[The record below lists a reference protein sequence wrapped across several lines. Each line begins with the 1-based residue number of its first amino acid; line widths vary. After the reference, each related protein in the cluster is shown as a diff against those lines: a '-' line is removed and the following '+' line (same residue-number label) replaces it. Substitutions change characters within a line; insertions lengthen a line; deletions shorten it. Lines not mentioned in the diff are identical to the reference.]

1 MKKSYVVRVKS
12 PSDWSEIHNL
22 LLLDGTLEDNIP
34 SRACECVDA
43 KEVYGDKATYL
54 LDEEEVELIK
64 QNPKVKYVELD
75 PSIHPE
81 AYESVELDAYRFENP
96 VSMYRGVDSLNPETS
111 PPKGTT
117 NLDNT
122 VVYDSSITWED
133 NSGTS
138 ISGLNL
144 DISYFP
150 GGGHRPTIVGIHGG
164 LFYTG
169 DKNSFDGD
177 TQSLGSDKGKFF
189 TDLGFNYVSL
199 NYRLTR
205 NSDLVGA
212 VSGTTVNPA
221 ALDFTDAAWTG
232 RNKGEQGLTDL
243 AKALNVIC
251 EPPFANK
258 YGIDT
263 NNIVL
268 FGHSA
273 GAFYA
278 TLLGTSS
285 DALGKYG
292 VNPEQIKGVIA
303 IDTENFDLSNYLTG
317 LSSTETGL
325 NEWGFMNAW
334 GVNPDINP
342 VDFSTLDDAKAY
354 WDTRSP
360 IALLQDTSKNE
371 TNYAKSFCIVT
382 RGVASKVQEN
392 EDLKDKLIAK
402 GVPTTYLAYPGSI
415 SGNRTG
421 SGTITYTHEG
431 IQEAIG
437 HNDGDL
443 ENTDDDLVTLGI
455 SNVTTE
461 ITNYLASVVVPLA
474 EELNRSSWHLTRPQS
489 KESTWSSSNND
500 FVTHVD
506 PFTNGTYNH
515 LNMNFVGIKKEL
527 NPEYILNE
535 TGKHVDCV
543 VIDNGAW
550 HGHPEF
556 VDSSGVS
563 QIKDL
568 ILDGPFYIDP
578 DYFTSNSKTTI
589 FLGRT
594 TCTETAAKE
603 WWTDST
609 KRSSSFSST
618 PTLSSST
625 IPAVYTRAAMCGSY
639 SAYPSHSSV
648 ETDFANHGTPVAS
661 AVYGKNFGW
670 AFEANKWNVA
680 ANAGQSSVINVE
692 KIYEILKIFVDNK
705 PSVNGI
711 KYPTII
717 NTSYGLVTTVAN
729 EWAAGTYYFKFR
741 NEAIGSFTSKATAPQ
756 FLKNFID
763 NDNSRY
769 AVATSSSSHQDAG
782 DTLANTAGVV
792 WIASAGNSNQLQ
804 ANPGD
809 SDYNNYWSTVD
820 PDGGSF
826 VPATDAKYVN
836 RRGSPANF
844 GYDSATNSYKVISA
858 GALSGYLDAEKKE
871 GKDWYSNSGPGV
883 DILSPA
889 SGGLVAAGNSNQ
901 EDYPRYD
908 SQNFYS
914 WLSKDAYDCEIG
926 GTSTAS
932 PVFAGFIASKLSSL
946 YYWGARSVKKYIEGV
961 MQTQNPATFESGYGV
976 ITTSNS
982 SEWDAYDNL
991 HGQSPKIVYNAPVT
1005 NISFTRN
1012 LPSVIEIKNLTD
1024 SVILDVINSSPLA
1037 DSYNYQWQSSL
1048 SGNSWSNMSGE
1059 TSSSL
1064 TFSTIDDTITNKFYR
1079 VEVTSNGPYKKTYS
1093 AITELKFAPTKIEIV
1108 TQPSSIS
1115 TIQGSSQSLYVSAK
1129 TTSTGDIDFE
1139 WQKYNETTD
1148 SFEEVTGSSSNKG
1161 TDFSYSTLPFNNIQ
1175 VASEGRYRCVIT
1187 DGISSA
1193 VTSEEVSISVTVPE
1207 LEFTLEPLNQSVY
1220 VGNSVILEVDVRSTT
1235 NSTIA
1240 FQWQFS
1246 TNETTWKNIPN
1257 EKDKKLILAN
1267 LDISESGY
1275 YRCRATDNV
1284 SNNSPLFSTAT
1295 QVIVK
1300 EVTIE
1305 VGTDGLQTSV
1315 IEGQELLLNVQ
1326 VSLNDS
1332 SRRPSFSFQ
1341 KKETINGNVVWNI
1354 VDVNDDGQFYIE
1366 KIQTTQAGEY
1376 RCVISDPI
1384 ASNSP
1389 KTVSPINVTVLPSF
1403 EVTTVTSSPSTATV
1417 DSNITLIPT
1426 VRIINDKLAYY
1437 YIWERKENGSDE
1449 WKVINEAQEK
1459 AYTFK
1464 ATGADYLDKF
1474 RCRVFNNLNTVKYTT
1489 PDFQLS
1495 FNPFVDVAKE
1505 PQKLIKFKENS
1516 QQIHVL
1522 DPEVVS
1528 THASTL
1534 SYIWQ
1539 KSLDYT
1545 IVDEQNAPP
1554 ATWTDITTETN
1565 KKIELTPGPSG
1576 KLIQFNSGNTD
1587 DFYYLRLKINF
1598 GHNDTYIF
1606 SEPTKIDLK
1615 DVFNLFGDCLSKE
1628 AADNLYDTDLI
1639 DSRDPHGNE
1648 SLPDRQ
1654 YIETIN
1660 VDPVDPTD
1668 KCKDKNTCG
1677 ISIKEL
1683 FDTYPIYNTQ
1693 KGLYKSWG
1701 DIEFLWQ
1708 LEEAR
1713 LRDLTPK
1720 PLPTSWDSLLWD
1732 SPGTTC
1738 NLNIEVDYTTGQGD
1752 NPPSDPNS
1760 STHPDD
1766 YIIKSTISE
1775 SSETN
1780 DKWQVAQ
1787 YKALYAYFPK
1797 IGSGGLTSPADATC
1811 LTERPADRVLRIE
1824 DDGYRVCLYEA
1835 QELVTA
1841 LSGPFDKTKW
1851 AQICCI
1857 ITSIPAGLPTPEEI
1871 KERYEPYELDFFLDE
1886 WGEYNATWNEDFYQQ
1901 SFDDCM
1907 STNSVLAD
1915 VEKCLKEKTGP
1926 YGQSND
1932 QWGQARIKKEFFYR
1946 VGDYVWIEGECKDTV
1961 CLYICIQDIPATEVI
1976 FNELK
1981 QFKPRL
1987 KPSSEITNYTIT
1999 VQAADGGNRYF
2010 IDGSQQ
2016 PALNL
2021 REGQTYRFRQDDS
2034 SNANHPIRFSTTPD
2048 GTHGGGV
2055 EYTEGVTKVGTAGT
2069 NGAYT
2074 EITVPKDAPT
2084 LYYYCVNHSS
2094 MGGTANTLGLAFWER
2109 VYCVNTGMNKCLEPQ
2124 RERDLPN
2131 YQLVELGSMGHYVEQ
2146 PIPFFDLK
2154 GNKLCND
2161 FDLLNNVV
2169 EEEAPKTL
2177 TQEEIDAL
2185 DQP

>member
-1 MKKSYVVRVKS
+1 MKNSYVVCVKS

-64 QNPKVKYVELD
+64 QNPKVYYVELD

-81 AYESVELDAYRFENP
+81 AYESVEPAEYRFDNP

-111 PPKGTT
+111 PPRGTT

-122 VVYDSSITWED
+122 VVYDSSITWEND
-133 NSGTS
+133 GGTS
-138 ISGLNL
+138 VSGLNL

-150 GGGHRPTIVGIHGG
+150 SGGHRPTVVGIHGG

-212 VSGTTVNPA
+212 VSGTTVNPS

-258 YGIDT
+258 YGIDP
-263 NNIVL
+263 NNLVL

-292 VNPEQIKGVIA
+292 VKPEQIKGVIA
-303 IDTENFDLSNYLTG
+303 IDTQNFDLSNYLTG

-325 NEWGFMNAW
+325 IPWGFMNAW
-334 GVNPDINP
+334 GVNPNINP
-342 VDFSTLDDAKAY
+342 VDFSTLNSAKAY

-360 IALLQDTSKNE
+360 IALLQDTSK
-371 TNYAKSFCIVT
+371 TKLDYAKSFCIVV
-382 RGVASKVQEN
+382 RGLASKIQEN

-421 SGTITYTHEG
+421 SGTITYTHED
-431 IQEAIG
+431 IHKAIG
-437 HNDGDL
+437 HDDGDL
-443 ENTDDDLVTLGI
+443 ENTDNDLVTLGI

-474 EELNRSSWHLTRPQS
+474 KELNRSSWYLTRPQN
-489 KESTWSSSNND
+489 KDSTWSAANNE
-500 FVTHVD
+500 FVTHIN
-506 PFTNGTYNH
+506 PFTSGTYNH

-527 NPEYILNE
+527 NAEYLVNE
-535 TGKHVDCV
+535 TGEYVDCV

-556 VDSSGVS
+556 VDSNGVS

-578 DYFTSNSKTTI
+578 DYFTSNSKTTT

-609 KRSSSFSST
+609 KRSSSFSSV
-618 PTLSSST
+618 PTLSSSS

-680 ANAGQSSVINVE
+680 ANAGQSTVINVE

-705 PSVNGI
+705 PSVNGV

-717 NTSYGLVTTVAN
+717 NTSYVLTAKVAN

-741 NEAIGSFTSKATAPQ
+741 NEAIGSFTNKATAPQ

-763 NDNSRY
+763 DDNSRY
-769 AVATSSSSHQDAG
+769 VTVTSSTSHQQAG

-792 WIASAGNSNQLQ
+792 WVTSAGNSNQLQ
-804 ANPGD
+804 VNPGD
-809 SDYNNYWSTVD
+809 LDYNNYWSTVD

-826 VPATDAKYVN
+826 VPATHAKYVN

-844 GYDSATNSYKVISA
+844 GYDSATGSYKVISA

-871 GKDWYSNSGPGV
+871 GKDWYSNSGSSV

-901 EDYPRYD
+901 ESYPRYD
-908 SQNFYS
+908 SQNFYG
-914 WLSKDAYDCEIG
+914 WLSKEAFDCEIS

-932 PVFAGFIASKLSSL
+932 PVFAGFIASKLSNL
-946 YYWGARSVKKYIEGV
+946 YYWGARSVRKYIEDV
-961 MQTQNPATFESGYGV
+961 MQTQNPATFESGDGV

-982 SEWDAYDNL
+982 SDWVAYDNL
-991 HGQSPKIVYNAPVT
+991 HNQSPKIVYNAPVT
-1005 NISFTRN
+1005 NISFTKN
-1012 LPSVIEIKNLTD
+1012 LSSVIEIKNLTD
-1024 SVILDVINSSPLA
+1024 SITLDVINSSPLA
-1037 DSYNYQWQSSL
+1037 SSYSYQWQSSL
-1048 SGNSWSNMSGE
+1048 TGTSWSNMSGK

-1079 VEVTSNGPYKKTYS
+1079 VEVTSDGPYKKTYS
-1093 AITELKFAPTKIEIV
+1093 AATKLKFAPTKIEIV
-1108 TQPSSIS
+1108 KQPSSIS
-1115 TIQGSSQSLYVSAK
+1115 AIQGSSQSLYVSAK
-1129 TTSTGDIDFE
+1129 TTSAEDIDFE

-1148 SFEEVTGSSSNKG
+1148 SFEEVTGSSSNEG
-1161 TDFSYSTLPFNNIQ
+1161 TDFSYSTLPFSNIQ

-1220 VGNSVILEVDVRSTT
+1220 VGNSVILEVDVKSTT

-1246 TNETTWKNIPN
+1246 TNETKWKNIPN
-1257 EKDKKLILAN
+1257 ERGKKLILAN
-1267 LDISESGY
+1267 LDVSESGY
-1275 YRCRATDNV
+1275 YRCRATDNI

-1300 EVTIE
+1300 KVEIE
-1305 VGTDGLQTSV
+1305 VGTGGLQTSV

-1326 VSLNDS
+1326 ASLNDT

-1341 KKETINGNVVWNI
+1341 KKETINSKVVWNI

-1389 KTVSPINVTVLPSF
+1389 KTVSPINITVLPSY

-1417 DSNITLIPT
+1417 DSNITLVPT
-1426 VRIINDKLAYY
+1426 VRIFNDKLAYY
-1437 YIWERKENGSDE
+1437 YVWERKENGSDE

-1464 ATGADYLDKF
+1464 ATGTDYLDKF

-1495 FNPFVDVAKE
+1495 FNPFVDVTKE

-1534 SYIWQ
+1534 SYVWQ

-1545 IVDEQNAPP
+1545 IVDEQIVPS
-1554 ATWTDITTETN
+1554 TWSDISTETN

-1598 GHNDTYIF
+1598 GHNSTHIF

-1660 VDPVDPTD
+1660 VDPVGPTD

-1701 DIEFLWQ
+1701 DIEFPWQ

-1713 LRDLTPK
+1713 NP
-1720 PLPTSWDSLLWD
+1720 S
-1732 SPGTTC
+1732 GITC
-1738 NLNIEVDYTTGQGD
+1738 NLND
-1752 NPPSDPNS
+1752 
-1760 STHPDD
+1760 
-1766 YIIKSTISE
+1766 
-1775 SSETN
+1775 SETD
-1780 DKWQVAQ
+1780 DKWQVAK

-1797 IGSGGLTSPADATC
+1797 IGSGGLSSPADATC

-1835 QELVTA
+1835 QQLVA
-1841 LSGPFDKTKW
+1841 AISGPFDKTKW
-1851 AQICCI
+1851 KQICCI
-1857 ITSIPAGLPTPEEI
+1857 TTSIPAGLPTSEEI
-1871 KERYEPYELDFFLDE
+1871 KERYKPFELDFFLEE
-1886 WGEYNATWNEDFYQQ
+1886 WGEYNATWDEDFYQQ
-1901 SFDDCM
+1901 SFDQCRN
-1907 STNSVLAD
+1907 TNSVLAD
-1915 VEKCLKEKTGP
+1915 VEKCMKEKTGP

-1932 QWGQARIKKEFFYR
+1932 QWKQARIRRPYFYQ
-1946 VGDYVWIEGECKDTV
+1946 VGDYAWFEGECKDTV
-1961 CLYICIQDIPATEVI
+1961 CLYINIKDIPATE
-1976 FNELK
+1976 E
-1981 QFKPRL
+1981 
-1987 KPSSEITNYTIT
+1987 NYNKHKGFPKFLTEKDS
-1999 VQAADGGNRYF
+1999 QGN
-2010 IDGSQQ
+2010 D
-2016 PALNL
+2016 
-2021 REGQTYRFRQDDS
+2021 
-2034 SNANHPIRFSTTPD
+2034 IR
-2048 GTHGGGV
+2048 V
-2055 EYTEGVTKVGTAGT
+2055 
-2069 NGAYT
+2069 
-2074 EITVPKDAPT
+2074 
-2084 LYYYCVNHSS
+2084 YY
-2094 MGGTANTLGLAFWER
+2094 WER
-2109 VYCVNTGMNKCLEPQ
+2109 VYCVNTNMNKCLEPQ

-2131 YQLVELGSMGHYVEQ
+2131 YQLVELGSLGHYVEQ
-2146 PIPFFDLK
+2146 PIPFFDLE
-2154 GNKLCND
+2154 GNRLCND
-2161 FDLLNNVV
+2161 FDLLNDVV
-2169 EEEAPKTL
+2169 EEAAPRTL
-2177 TQEEIDAL
+2177 TQEDIDAL

>member
-1 MKKSYVVRVKS
+1 MKNSYVVCVKS

-64 QNPKVKYVELD
+64 QSPKVKYVELD

-81 AYESVELDAYRFENP
+81 AYESVELDEYRFDNP
-96 VSMYRGVDSLNPETS
+96 VRMYRGADGLNPEAQ

-117 NLDNT
+117 DLDNT

-150 GGGHRPTIVGIHGG
+150 GGGHRPTVVGIHGG

-189 TDLGFNYVSL
+189 TDLGFNYVSV

-212 VSGTTVNPA
+212 VSGGAVNPA
-221 ALDFTDAAWTG
+221 SLDFTDAAWTG
-232 RNKGEQGLTDL
+232 RNKGEQGLTDI

-258 YGIDT
+258 YGIDRD
-263 NNIVL
+263 NLVL

-285 DALGKYG
+285 SALGKYG
-292 VNPEQIKGVIA
+292 IKPEQIRGVIA

-334 GVNPDINP
+334 GVNPSINT
-342 VDFSTLDDAKAY
+342 VDFTSLNNAKAY

-360 IALLQDTSKNE
+360 ITLVQDTSRDK
-371 TNYAKSFCIVT
+371 TDYAKSFCIVT

-437 HNDGDL
+437 HDDGDL
-443 ENTDDDLVTLGI
+443 ENTDNDLVTLGL

-461 ITNYLASVVVPLA
+461 ITNYLASVIVPLA
-474 EELNRSSWHLTRPQS
+474 TELNRSSWYLTRLQNKDS
-489 KESTWSSSNND
+489 VWSGND

-506 PFTNGTYNH
+506 PFTNANF
-515 LNMNFVGIKKEL
+515 NNVNRNFVGIKKKINTTYL
-527 NPEYILNE
+527 VNE
-535 TGKHVDCV
+535 TGKYVDCV
-543 VIDNGAW
+543 IIDNGAW

-556 VDSSGVS
+556 VDSNGVS

-578 DYFTSNSKTTI
+578 DYFTSNSKTTT

-594 TCTETAAKE
+594 TCTEAAAKE

-609 KRSSSFSST
+609 KRSASFSSA

-648 ETDFANHGTPVAS
+648 ESDFANHGTPVAS

-711 KYPTII
+711 KYPTVI
-717 NTSYGLVTTVAN
+717 NTSYGLIAKVAN
-729 EWAAGTYYFKFR
+729 EWASGTYYFKFR
-741 NEAIGSFTSKATAPQ
+741 SEAVGSFTNKATAPQ

-769 AVATSSSSHQDAG
+769 AVATSSSAHQDAG
-782 DTLANTAGVV
+782 DTLANTNGVV
-792 WIASAGNSNQLQ
+792 WVASAGNSNQLQ
-804 ANPGD
+804 VKPGEL
-809 SDYNNYWSTVD
+809 DYNNYWSSVD

-826 VPATDAKYVN
+826 DPAIHAKYVN

-844 GYDSATNSYKVISA
+844 GYDSATNSYKVIST
-858 GALSGYLDAEKKE
+858 GALSGYVNAEKKE
-871 GKDWYSNSGPGV
+871 GKDWYSNSGSGV
-883 DILSPA
+883 DVLSPA

-901 EDYPRYD
+901 ERFPRYD
-908 SQNFYS
+908 SQNFYG
-914 WLSKDAYDCEIG
+914 WLSKDAYDCEIS

-946 YYWGARSVKKYIEGV
+946 YYWGGRSVKKYIEDV
-961 MQTQNPATFESGYGV
+961 MQTQNPSSFESGGGV
-976 ITTSNS
+976 IATSNS
-982 SEWDAYDNL
+982 SDWGAYDNL
-991 HGQSPKIVYNAPVT
+991 HNQSSKICYNAPVS
-1005 NISFTRN
+1005 NINFSKN
-1012 LPSVIEIKNLTD
+1012 LPSVIEIKNVTD
-1024 SVILDVINSSPLA
+1024 PITLDVINSSPLA
-1037 DSYNYQWQSSL
+1037 SSYNYQWQSSPT
-1048 SGNSWSNMSGE
+1048 GSNWFNISNE

-1064 TFSTIDDTITNKFYR
+1064 TFDTIDDTIANKFYR
-1079 VEVTSNGPYKKTYS
+1079 VEVTSNGPYRKTYS
-1093 AITELKFAPTKIEIV
+1093 AFTKLKFAPTKIEIV
-1108 TQPSSIS
+1108 TQPSPVNA
-1115 TIQGSSQSLYVSAK
+1115 IQGSSQSLYVAAK
-1129 TTSTGDIDFE
+1129 TTSTEDIDFE

-1148 SFEEVTGSSSNKG
+1148 SFEKVTGSSSNKG
-1161 TDFSYSTLPFNNIQ
+1161 TDFSYSTLLFNNIQ
-1175 VASEGRYRCVIT
+1175 AASAGIYRCVIT

-1220 VGNSVILEVDVRSTT
+1220 VGNSVILEVDVKSTT

-1240 FQWQFS
+1240 LQWQFS

-1257 EKDKKLILAN
+1257 ERGKKIILAN

-1275 YRCRATDNV
+1275 YRCRATDNI

-1300 EVTIE
+1300 EVKIE
-1305 VGTDGLQTSV
+1305 VGSGGLQTSV

-1326 VSLNDS
+1326 ASLNDT

-1389 KTVSPINVTVLPSF
+1389 KTVSPINITVLPSF

-1426 VRIINDKLAYY
+1426 VRIFNDKLSYY

-1449 WKVINEAQEK
+1449 WRVINEAQEK

-1464 ATGADYLDKF
+1464 ATGTDYLDKF
-1474 RCRVFNNLNTVKYTT
+1474 RCRVFNNLNTIKYTT

-1534 SYIWQ
+1534 SYVWQ

-1545 IVDEQNAPP
+1545 IIDEQIVPS
-1554 ATWTDITTETN
+1554 TWSDISTETN
-1565 KKIELTPGPSG
+1565 KEIELTPGPSG

-1598 GHNDTYIF
+1598 GHNSTHIF

-1639 DSRDPHGNE
+1639 DARVPHGNE

-1654 YIETIN
+1654 YLETIN
-1660 VDPVDPTD
+1660 VDPIGPND

-1701 DIEFLWQ
+1701 DIEFPWQ

-1713 LRDLTPK
+1713 NP
-1720 PLPTSWDSLLWD
+1720 S
-1732 SPGTTC
+1732 GVTC
-1738 NLNIEVDYTTGQGD
+1738 NLND
-1752 NPPSDPNS
+1752 
-1760 STHPDD
+1760 
-1766 YIIKSTISE
+1766 
-1775 SSETN
+1775 SETN
-1780 DKWQVAQ
+1780 DKWQVAK
-1787 YKALYAYFPK
+1787 YKALYAYFPEIK
-1797 IGSGGLTSPADATC
+1797 SGGLTSPADATC
-1811 LTERPADRVLRIE
+1811 LTERSADRVLRIE

-1835 QELVTA
+1835 QQLVA
-1841 LSGPFDKTKW
+1841 AISGPFNETKW
-1851 AQICCI
+1851 KQICCI
-1857 ITSIPAGLPTPEEI
+1857 VTSIPAGLPTPEEI
-1871 KERYEPYELDFFLDE
+1871 KERYKPYELDFFLDKWE
-1886 WGEYNATWNEDFYQQ
+1886 EYNATWDEDFYQQ
-1901 SFDDCM
+1901 SFDDCRN
-1907 STNSVLAD
+1907 TNSVLAD
-1915 VEKCLKEKTGP
+1915 IEKCMKEKTGP

-1932 QWGQARIKKEFFYR
+1932 QWKQARIRKEFFYR

-1976 FNELK
+1976 FNELR

-1987 KPSSEITNYTIT
+1987 KRSSEITNYAIT

-2010 IDGSQQ
+2010 IDSSRQ
-2016 PALNL
+2016 PTLNL

-2074 EITVPKDAPT
+2074 EITVPEGAPT

-2094 MGGTANTLGLAFWER
+2094 MGGTTNTLGLVFWER

-2146 PIPFFDLK
+2146 PIPFFDLE

-2161 FDLLNNVV
+2161 FDLLNDVV

-2177 TQEEIDAL
+2177 TQEDIDAL

>member
-1 MKKSYVVRVKS
+1 MKNSYVVCVKS

-64 QNPKVKYVELD
+64 QNPKVYYVELD

-81 AYESVELDAYRFENP
+81 AYDPVEPAEDRFANP
-96 VSMYRGVDSLNPETS
+96 VSMYRGVDSLNPEAQ
-111 PPKGTT
+111 PPRGTT
-117 NLDNT
+117 DLDNT
-122 VVYDSSITWED
+122 VVYDSSITWEND
-133 NSGTS
+133 GGTS
-138 ISGLNL
+138 VSGLNL

-150 GGGHRPTIVGIHGG
+150 SGGHRPTVVGIHGG

-169 DKNSFDGD
+169 DKNSFDQD

-212 VSGTTVNPA
+212 VSGVTVNPS

-258 YGIDT
+258 YGIDP
-263 NNIVL
+263 NNLIL

-292 VNPEQIKGVIA
+292 VKPEQIKGVIA
-303 IDTENFDLSNYLTG
+303 IDTQNFDLSNYLTG

-325 NEWGFMNAW
+325 IPWGFMNAW
-334 GVNPDINP
+334 GVNPNINP
-342 VDFSTLDDAKAY
+342 VDFSTLNNAKAY

-360 IALLQDTSKNE
+360 IALLQDTSKNK

-382 RGVASKVQEN
+382 RGLASKIQEN
-392 EDLKDKLIAK
+392 ENLKDKLIAK

-421 SGTITYTHEG
+421 SGTITYTHED
-431 IQEAIG
+431 IHKAIG
-437 HNDGDL
+437 HDDGDL
-443 ENTDDDLVTLGI
+443 ENTDNDLVTLGI

-474 EELNRSSWHLTRPQS
+474 KELNRSSWYLTRPQS
-489 KESTWSSSNND
+489 KESTWSASAND
-500 FVTHVD
+500 FVTHIN
-506 PFTNGTYNH
+506 PFTSGTQN
-515 LNMNFVGIKKEL
+515 NVNRNFVGIKKEL
-527 NPEYILNE
+527 NAEYLVNE
-535 TGKHVDCV
+535 TGEYVDCV

-556 VDSSGVS
+556 VDSNGVS

-578 DYFTSNSKTTI
+578 DYFTDNSKTTT

-609 KRSSSFSST
+609 KRSSSFSSV
-618 PTLSSST
+618 PTLSSSS

-639 SAYPSHSSV
+639 SAYPSHSSS
-648 ETDFANHGTPVAS
+648 ESDFADHGTPVAS

-680 ANAGQSSVINVE
+680 ANVGQSSVIGVE

-717 NTSYGLVTTVAN
+717 NSSYGTVAKVAN
-729 EWAAGTYYFKFR
+729 EWATGTYYFKFR
-741 NEAIGSFTSKATAPQ
+741 SEAVGSFTSKATAPQ
-756 FLKNFID
+756 FLKNFVD
-763 NDNSRY
+763 DDNSKY
-769 AVATSSSSHQDAG
+769 AVATSSSTHQQAG

-792 WIASAGNSNQLQ
+792 WVTSAGNANQLQ
-804 ANPGD
+804 VNPGD
-809 SDYNNYWSTVD
+809 LDYNNYWSTVD

-826 VPATDAKYVN
+826 VPATHAKYVN
-836 RRGSPANF
+836 RRGSPSNF
-844 GYDSATNSYKVISA
+844 GYDSAKGSYKVIST

-871 GKDWYSNSGPGV
+871 GKDWYSNSGSSV

-901 EDYPRYD
+901 ERFPRYD
-908 SQNFYS
+908 SQNFYG
-914 WLSKDAYDCEIG
+914 WLSKEAFDCEIS

-932 PVFAGFIASKLSSL
+932 PVFAGFIASKLSNL
-946 YYWGARSVKKYIEGV
+946 YYWGARSVRKYIEDV
-961 MQTQNPATFESGYGV
+961 MQTQNPATFESGDGV

-982 SEWDAYDNL
+982 SDWVAYDNL
-991 HGQSPKIVYNAPVT
+991 HNQSPKIVYNAPVT
-1005 NISFTRN
+1005 NISFTKN
-1012 LPSVIEIKNLTD
+1012 LPSVIEIENLTN
-1024 SVILDVINSSPLA
+1024 SITLDVINSSPLA
-1037 DSYNYQWQSSL
+1037 SSYNYQWQSSL
-1048 SGNSWSNMSGE
+1048 TGTSWSNMSGK

-1064 TFSTIDDTITNKFYR
+1064 TFNTIDDTVTNKFYR
-1079 VEVTSNGPYKKTYS
+1079 VEVTSDGPYKKTYS
-1093 AITELKFAPTKIEIV
+1093 ATTKLKFAPTKIEIV
-1108 TQPSSIS
+1108 TQPSPINA
-1115 TIQGSSQSLYVSAK
+1115 IQGSSQTLYVAAK
-1129 TTSTGDIDFE
+1129 TTSTEDIDFE

-1148 SFEEVTGSSSNKG
+1148 SFEEITGSSSNEG
-1161 TDFSYSTLPFNNIQ
+1161 ADFSYSTLTFNSIQ
-1175 VASEGRYRCVIT
+1175 VASAGKYRCVIT

-1193 VTSEEVSISVTVPE
+1193 VTSEEIFISVTVPE

-1220 VGNSVILEVDVRSTT
+1220 VGNSVILEVDVKSTT
-1235 NSTIA
+1235 DSTVA
-1240 FQWQFS
+1240 LQWQFS

-1257 EKDKKLILAN
+1257 AKNKKLILAS
-1267 LDISESGY
+1267 LDTSESGY
-1275 YRCRATDNV
+1275 YRCRATDNI
-1284 SNNSPLFSTAT
+1284 STNSPLFSTAT
-1295 QVIVK
+1295 QVVVK
-1300 EVTIE
+1300 QVLIE
-1305 VGTDGLQTSV
+1305 VGSGGLQTSV

-1326 VSLNDS
+1326 ANLNDT

-1341 KKETINGNVVWNI
+1341 KKETINGSVIWNI
-1354 VDVNDDGQFYIE
+1354 IDVNDDGQFYIE
-1366 KIQTTQAGEY
+1366 KIQTTQAGQY
-1376 RCVISDPI
+1376 RCVVSDPL

-1389 KTVSPINVTVLPSF
+1389 QTVQPINITVLPSF

-1426 VRIINDKLAYY
+1426 VRITNDKLAYY
-1437 YIWERKENGSDE
+1437 YIWERKEDGSDE
-1449 WKVINEAQEK
+1449 WKTINEAQEK

-1464 ATGADYLDKF
+1464 ATGADYRDKF
-1474 RCRVFNNLNTVKYTT
+1474 RCRVFNNLNTIKYTT

-1495 FNPFVDVAKE
+1495 FNPFVDVAKD
-1505 PQKLIKFKENS
+1505 PQKLIEFKENS
-1516 QQIHVL
+1516 QQVHVL

-1528 THASTL
+1528 THPSTL
-1534 SYIWQ
+1534 SYVWQ

-1545 IVDEQNAPP
+1545 IVDEQIMPS
-1554 ATWTDITTETN
+1554 TWSDIGTETN

-1576 KLIQFNSGNTD
+1576 KLIQFNAGNTD

-1598 GHNDTYIF
+1598 GHNSTHIF

-1660 VDPVDPTD
+1660 VDPVGPTD

-1701 DIEFLWQ
+1701 DIEFPWQ

-1713 LRDLTPK
+1713 NP
-1720 PLPTSWDSLLWD
+1720 
-1732 SPGTTC
+1732 PGVTC
-1738 NLNIEVDYTTGQGD
+1738 NLND
-1752 NPPSDPNS
+1752 
-1760 STHPDD
+1760 
-1766 YIIKSTISE
+1766 
-1775 SSETN
+1775 SETN
-1780 DKWQVAQ
+1780 DKWQVAK
-1787 YKALYAYFPK
+1787 YKALYAYFPEIK
-1797 IGSGGLTSPADATC
+1797 SGGLTSPADATC
-1811 LTERPADRVLRIE
+1811 LTERSADRVLRIE

-1835 QELVTA
+1835 QELVA
-1841 LSGPFDKTKW
+1841 AISGPFDETKW
-1851 AQICCI
+1851 AKICCI
-1857 ITSIPAGLPTPEEI
+1857 ITSVPAGLPTPEEI

-1886 WGEYNATWNEDFYQQ
+1886 WGEYSATWDEDFYQQ
-1901 SFDDCM
+1901 SFDDCR
-1907 STNSVLAD
+1907 STNSILAD

-1932 QWGQARIKKEFFYR
+1932 QWKQARIRKEFFYR

-1976 FNELK
+1976 FNELR

-1987 KPSSEITNYTIT
+1987 KRSSEVTNYAVT
-1999 VQAADGGNRYF
+1999 VQAAGGGNRYF

-2016 PALNL
+2016 PTLNL

-2034 SNANHPIRFSTTPD
+2034 SNANHPIRFSTTPN

-2055 EYTEGVTKVGTAGT
+2055 EYTKGVTKVGTAGT

-2074 EITVPKDAPT
+2074 EITVPEGAPT
-2084 LYYYCVNHSS
+2084 LYYYCVNHSL
-2094 MGGTANTLGLAFWER
+2094 MGGTTNTLGLVFWER

-2146 PIPFFDLK
+2146 PIPFFDLE

-2161 FDLLNNVV
+2161 FDLLNDVV
-2169 EEEAPKTL
+2169 EEAAPKTL